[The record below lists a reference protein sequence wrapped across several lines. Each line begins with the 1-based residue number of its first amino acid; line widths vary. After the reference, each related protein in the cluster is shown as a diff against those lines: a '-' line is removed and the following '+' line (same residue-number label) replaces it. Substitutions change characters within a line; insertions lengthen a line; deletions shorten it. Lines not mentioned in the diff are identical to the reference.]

1 MSKFFLLMSI
11 QFAFVFG
18 SFAQSGEIKFK
29 KEELASKAIN
39 KKAPDFKLKDLEG
52 KTVSLSALNGKVVVV
67 DFWATWCGPCIASFP
82 AMQLVVNKYKDSSNV
97 VFLFVDTWE
106 SQETQKGRIA
116 EVTSIIKETK
126 VNFKVL
132 LDEKVKGKPEEY
144 EVAIKYQAENIPTKI
159 VIGKDG
165 NIKFRT
171 VGFNGSK
178 EYIMQEMSAMIAYAG
193 K

>member
-1 MSKFFLLMSI
+1 MSI
-11 QFAFVFG
+11 QFAFAFG

-29 KEELASKAIN
+29 KEELLSKVIN
-39 KKAPDFKLKDLEG
+39 KKAPDFKLKDLQG
-52 KTVSLSALNGKVVVV
+52 STVSLSSLKGKVVVV

-82 AMQLVVNKYKDSSNV
+82 AMQLVVNKYKDSANV

-106 SQETQKGRIA
+106 SQETQKIRIS

-144 EVAIKYQAENIPTKI
+144 DVALKYQAENIPTKI

-165 NIKFRT
+165 NIKFKT

-178 EYIMQEMSAMIAYAG
+178 EYIMQEMAAMIDYAG